1 MNKVRIPDHFER
13 YKFYS
18 PEDASIEIQNET
30 QYSTEDAIEFVKSLG
45 YEIRG
50 NHNEV
55 AYDSMFGDWRGS
67 IDVVV
72 EEPKSDAENSNA

>member
-1 MNKVRIPDHFER
+1 MSKVRIPDYFER

-18 PEDASIEIQNET
+18 VEDASIEIQNET
-30 QYSTEDAIEFVKSLG
+30 QYSTEEAMEFVKSLG

-55 AYDSMFGDWRGS
+55 AFDSMFGDWRGS
-67 IDVVV
+67 INVVV
-72 EEPKSDAENSNA
+72 EEAKADAEG